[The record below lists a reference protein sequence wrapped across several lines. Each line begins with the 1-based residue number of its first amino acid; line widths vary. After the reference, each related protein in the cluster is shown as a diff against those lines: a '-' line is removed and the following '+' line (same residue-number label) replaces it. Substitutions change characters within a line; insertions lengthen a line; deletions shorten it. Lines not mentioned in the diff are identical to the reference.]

1 MPGNRYV
8 SGVLKAWFT
17 VFCILGLAFS
27 TAELRAGEKVA
38 ATLRPAEE
46 TTFGENKLSVSL
58 TSAPSFDVGGND
70 HENLLVSNF
79 LSLHWQLDDVGNEG
93 WRRGNT
99 EWITSA
105 YLHPVVDGTESRF
118 VGGVFGPRYNFVQEG
133 WKFVP
138 YLGARVGFG
147 FNDSRDNSNL
157 PGAQGQDFVFTFL
170 VETGVRYVVN
180 ETIDIS
186 VGALYQHFSNA
197 GLSEPAQLNYGLDV
211 LGPTASVNFKF

>member
-1 MPGNRYV
+1 M
-8 SGVLKAWFT
+8 
-17 VFCILGLAFS
+17 GLIFS
-27 TAELRAGEKVA
+27 ASELRSEEKIQVS
-38 ATLRPAEE
+38 LRPAEE

-58 TSAPSFDVGGND
+58 TSGPSFDVGKNANED
-70 HENLLVSNF
+70 LLCSNF
-79 LSLHWQLDDVGNEG
+79 VSVHWQLDDVGNPG

-105 YLHPVVDGTESRF
+105 YFHPVVDGTEDRF

-133 WKFVP
+133 WKFIP

-147 FNDSRDNSNL
+147 FNDSRDNSEL

-186 VGALYQHFSNA
+186 IGALYQHFSNA
-197 GLSEPAQLNYGLDV
+197 ALSEPAHLNYGLDV
-211 LGPTASVNFKF
+211 LGPMASVNFKF